1 MTDDLPSAADRR
13 FQERLEATGA
23 RDPREYYRGMLRE
36 LKGSDEAVY
45 RTLVTAYEADVVAAV
60 ARGEADPLE
69 AWLTFGVRLA
79 AAHGGEGR
87 TVVIDETGRARG
99 LDGAP
104 AWDQLLLHLPDARG
118 ARALPVGLPPELS
131 PPQRAAVDL
140 LVHGKVRPG

>member
-1 MTDDLPSAADRR
+1 MTDDLPSSADRR
-13 FQERLEATGA
+13 FQKRLEATGA

-36 LKGSDEAVY
+36 LKGTDESLY
-45 RTLVTAYEADVVAAV
+45 RTLVAAYEADVVGPV
-60 ARGEADPLE
+60 GRGDADPLE
-69 AWLTFGVRLA
+69 AWLAFGVRLA
-79 AAHGGEGR
+79 AARGGEGR
-87 TVVIDETGRARG
+87 TVVIDDTGRARS

-104 AWDQLLLHLPDARG
+104 AWDQLLLHLPEASG